1 MCDNNTR
8 IITSRRRKK
17 KMIAGPEIWEIR
29 QMYLLVRIIVC
40 TYIYIIFYIYHY
52 SFGIIVCPRI
62 RSFLMRRRWWSSAP
76 GHFLCWRNGGCCSST
91 GLWRESCKMVVST
104 GPETPITRRLY
115 INVYIYTRIG
125 HTSFDNV
132 YNKNNIHVLFLC
144 VSKSFFFSFFQEY
157 NWNSI

>member
-40 TYIYIIFYIYHY
+40 IYIYIIFYIYHY

-76 GHFLCWRNGGCCSST
+76 GHFL
-91 GLWRESCKMVVST
+91 LKK
-104 GPETPITRRLY
+104 RRLLFRNRTLTRVLQNGREYRTGNADYATSVYKCIY
-115 INVYIYTRIG
+115 IIIYTYRTYVIRQR
-125 HTSFDNV
+125 
-132 YNKNNIHVLFLC
+132 L
-144 VSKSFFFSFFQEY
+144 
-157 NWNSI
+157 